1 MLAKILTRVVVVVVL
16 IGVGVLGISDAR
28 ADLNSEFS
36 GFFGS
41 TGQFYVNGFGVTG
54 FQSSYYFDTMD
65 DDPNIPAF
73 PHDGGLSDWVG
84 QPTSVHNLNES
95 ARVSYYG
102 SEEPSGGSAFDEAAL
117 GWHYDDTSGVRN
129 LVIRVAG
136 GINPLTGTPHAGIVF
151 GQGDMFVT
159 IDDTEAIPGPDG
171 VLGTGDDLDGGVRQY
186 ALTNSWAS
194 DSGGPINI
202 GGTFYNDAK
211 TFHTAAGPGYRST
224 NEGTLVEFDMT
235 QVDPHATEVRE
246 VALVG
251 GPNAFSADGFY
262 PVGMDGRVFA
272 QDDDPAVSPIN
283 ANLVHTSTTEGSQ
296 TLYIQTWT
304 IPLSALTVFDTSLD
318 PGNKYGF
325 DMGLHKMASCG
336 NDQIGLTVRLTDE
349 APVPAPAALILGML
363 GLSIVGVRMR
373 KHA

>member
-1 MLAKILTRVVVVVVL
+1 
-16 IGVGVLGISDAR
+16 
-28 ADLNSEFS
+28 
-36 GFFGS
+36 
-41 TGQFYVNGFGVTG
+41 
-54 FQSSYYFDTMD
+54 
-65 DDPNIPAF
+65 
-73 PHDGGLSDWVG
+73 
-84 QPTSVHNLNES
+84 
-95 ARVSYYG
+95 
-102 SEEPSGGSAFDEAAL
+102 
-117 GWHYDDTSGVRN
+117 
-129 LVIRVAG
+129 
-136 GINPLTGTPHAGIVF
+136 
-151 GQGDMFVT
+151 
-159 IDDTEAIPGPDG
+159 
-171 VLGTGDDLDGGVRQY
+171 
-186 ALTNSWAS
+186 
-194 DSGGPINI
+194 
-202 GGTFYNDAK
+202 
-211 TFHTAAGPGYRST
+211 
-224 NEGTLVEFDMT
+224 VEFDMT
-235 QVDPHATEVRE
+235 QVDPGAQIRE

-304 IPLSALTVFDTSLD
+304 IPLSHLTVYDTTLD
-318 PGNKYGF
+318 ANLKSVNKYGF